1 MQELTV
7 ITITAASIGLIH
19 TMLGPDHYLPFIVMA
34 RARQWSLA
42 RTTCITVVCG
52 IGHVLSSVVLGIIGI
67 ALGISLNKLG
77 AIESFRGGFAAWL
90 LIAFGLGYFVWGV
103 FTARKNRPHVHWHAH
118 GDTSMPIH
126 KHKHKHNT
134 KEQLHV
140 HKGEKAKNL
149 TPWILFTIFVFGP
162 CEPLIPLLIYPAAK
176 SSTFGLV
183 LVTGV
188 FGVVTIATM
197 LSIVI
202 LLSLGAN
209 LLPIGRLERYT
220 HALAG
225 ATICLC
231 GITIRFL
238 GL

>member
-7 ITITAASIGLIH
+7 ITITAASIGLFH
-19 TMLGPDHYLPFIVMA
+19 TLLGPDHYLPFIVMA
-34 RARQWSLA
+34 RARKWSLA
-42 RTTCITVVCG
+42 KTTCITALCG
-52 IGHVLSSVVLGIIGI
+52 AGHVLSSIVLGIIGI
-67 ALGISLNKLG
+67 ALGISINKLG
-77 AIESFRGGFAAWL
+77 AIELFRGGLAAWL
-90 LIAFGLGYFVWGV
+90 LIAFGAGYFVWGV
-103 FTARKNRPHVHWHAH
+103 FRARKRRPHVHWHAH
-118 GDTSMPIH
+118 GDASMPIH
-126 KHKHKHNT
+126 KHTHS
-134 KEQLHV
+134 KEHLHL

-162 CEPLIPLLIYPAAK
+162 CEPLILLLIYPAAK

-183 LVTGV
+183 LVAGV

-197 LSIVI
+197 LGIVI

-209 LLPIGRLERYT
+209 LLPMGKLERYT

-231 GITIRFL
+231 GIAIRFL

>member
-1 MQELTV
+1 
-7 ITITAASIGLIH
+7 
-19 TMLGPDHYLPFIVMA
+19 MA
-34 RARQWSLA
+34 RARKWSLA
-42 RTTCITVVCG
+42 KTTCITAMCG
-52 IGHVLSSVVLGIIGI
+52 AGHVLSSIVLGIIGI
-67 ALGISLNKLG
+67 ALGISINKLG
-77 AIESFRGGFAAWL
+77 AIESFRGGLAAWL
-90 LIAFGLGYFVWGV
+90 LIAFGVGYFAWGV
-103 FTARKNRPHVHWHAH
+103 IRARKSRSHVHWHAH
-118 GDTSMPIH
+118 GDASMPIH
-126 KHKHKHNT
+126 KHTHSKDH
-134 KEQLHV
+134 LHL

-176 SSTFGLV
+176 SSIFGLV

-188 FGVVTIATM
+188 FGVVTIVTM

-209 LLPIGRLERYT
+209 LLPMGWLERYT

-231 GITIRFL
+231 GIAIRFL

>member
-1 MQELTV
+1 MHELTV
-7 ITITAASIGLIH
+7 ITITAASIGLLH
-19 TMLGPDHYLPFIVMA
+19 TLLGPDHYLPFIVMA
-34 RARQWSLA
+34 RARKWSLVK
-42 RTTCITVVCG
+42 TTCITALCG
-52 IGHVLSSVVLGIIGI
+52 AGHVLSSIILGIIGI
-67 ALGISLNKLG
+67 ALGISINKLG
-77 AIESFRGGFAAWL
+77 AIESFRGGLAAWL
-90 LIAFGLGYFVWGV
+90 LIAFGAGYFIWGV
-103 FTARKNRPHVHWHAH
+103 FRARKNRPHKHWHAH
-118 GDTSMPIH
+118 GDTDMPIH
-126 KHKHKHNT
+126 KHAHSKDH
-134 KEQLHV
+134 LHV

-176 SSTFGLV
+176 SSVFGLV
-183 LVTGV
+183 LVAGV

-209 LLPIGRLERYT
+209 LLPMGWLERYT
-220 HALAG
+220 HALAW

-231 GITIRFL
+231 GIAIRFL

>member
-1 MQELTV
+1 MHELTV
-7 ITITAASIGLIH
+7 ITITAASIGLFH
-19 TMLGPDHYLPFIVMA
+19 TLLGPDHYLPFIVMA
-34 RARQWSLA
+34 RARKWSLA
-42 RTTCITVVCG
+42 KTTCITALCG
-52 IGHVLSSVVLGIIGI
+52 AGHVLSSIILGIIGI
-67 ALGISLNKLG
+67 ALGFSINKLG
-77 AIESFRGGFAAWL
+77 AIESFRGGLAAWL
-90 LIAFGLGYFVWGV
+90 LIAFGVGYFIWGV
-103 FTARKNRPHVHWHAH
+103 IRARKSRPHVHWHAH
-118 GDTSMPIH
+118 GDASMPIH
-126 KHKHKHNT
+126 KHTHSKDH
-134 KEQLHV
+134 LHL
-140 HKGEKAKNL
+140 HKGEKSKNL

-183 LVTGV
+183 LVAGV
-188 FGVVTIATM
+188 FGVVTIVTM

-209 LLPIGRLERYT
+209 LLPMGRLERYT

-231 GITIRFL
+231 GIAIRFL

>member
-1 MQELTV
+1 MHELIV
-7 ITITAASIGLIH
+7 ITITAASIGLLH
-19 TMLGPDHYLPFIVMA
+19 TLLGPDHYLPFIVMA
-34 RARQWSLA
+34 RARKWSLA
-42 RTTCITVVCG
+42 KTTCITALCG
-52 IGHVLSSVVLGIIGI
+52 AGHVLSSIILGIIGI
-67 ALGISLNKLG
+67 ALGISINKLG
-77 AIESFRGGFAAWL
+77 AIESFRGGLAAWL
-90 LIAFGLGYFVWGV
+90 LIAFGAGYFIWGV
-103 FTARKNRPHVHWHAH
+103 IRARKSRPHVHWHAH

-126 KHKHKHNT
+126 KHTHSKDH
-134 KEQLHV
+134 LHL

-176 SSTFGLV
+176 SSIFGLV

-202 LLSLGAN
+202 LLSLGTN
-209 LLPIGRLERYT
+209 LLPMGRLERYT

-231 GITIRFL
+231 GIAIRFL

>member
-1 MQELTV
+1 MHELTV
-7 ITITAASIGLIH
+7 ITITAASIGLLH
-19 TMLGPDHYLPFIVMA
+19 TLLGPDHYLPFIVMA
-34 RARQWSLA
+34 RARKWSLA
-42 RTTCITVVCG
+42 KTTCITAMCG
-52 IGHVLSSVVLGIIGI
+52 AGHVLSSIVLGIIGI
-67 ALGISLNKLG
+67 ALGISINKLG
-77 AIESFRGGFAAWL
+77 AIESFRGGLAAWL
-90 LIAFGLGYFVWGV
+90 LIAFGVGYFAWGV
-103 FTARKNRPHVHWHAH
+103 IRARKSRPHVHWHAH
-118 GDTSMPIH
+118 GDASMPIH
-126 KHKHKHNT
+126 KHTHSKDH
-134 KEQLHV
+134 LHL

-162 CEPLIPLLIYPAAK
+162 YEPLIPLLIYPAAK
-176 SSTFGLV
+176 SSIFGLV

-188 FGVVTIATM
+188 FGVVTIVTM

-209 LLPIGRLERYT
+209 LLPMGRLERYT

-231 GITIRFL
+231 GIAIRFL

>member
-1 MQELTV
+1 MHELTV
-7 ITITAASIGLIH
+7 ITITAASIGLLH
-19 TMLGPDHYLPFIVMA
+19 TLLGPDHYLPFIVMA
-34 RARQWSLA
+34 RARKWSLA
-42 RTTCITVVCG
+42 KTTCITAMCG
-52 IGHVLSSVVLGIIGI
+52 AGHVLSSIVLGIIGI
-67 ALGISLNKLG
+67 ALGISINKLG
-77 AIESFRGGFAAWL
+77 AIESFRGGLAAWL
-90 LIAFGLGYFVWGV
+90 LIAFGVGYFAWGV
-103 FTARKNRPHVHWHAH
+103 IRARKSRPHVHWHAH
-118 GDTSMPIH
+118 GDASMPIH
-126 KHKHKHNT
+126 KHTHSKDHLHLHKW
-134 KEQLHV
+134 
-140 HKGEKAKNL
+140 EKAKNL

-176 SSTFGLV
+176 SSIFGLV

-188 FGVVTIATM
+188 FCVVTIVTM

-209 LLPIGRLERYT
+209 LLPMGRLERYT

-231 GITIRFL
+231 GIAIRFL

>member
-1 MQELTV
+1 LHELIV
-7 ITITAASIGLIH
+7 ITITAASIGLFH
-19 TMLGPDHYLPFIVMA
+19 TLLGPDHYLPFIVMA
-34 RARQWSLA
+34 RARKWSLVK
-42 RTTCITVVCG
+42 TTCITALCG
-52 IGHVLSSVVLGIIGI
+52 AGHVLSSIVLGIIGI
-67 ALGISLNKLG
+67 ALGISINKLG
-77 AIESFRGGFAAWL
+77 AVESFRGGIAAWL
-90 LIAFGLGYFVWGV
+90 LIAFGVGYFIWGV
-103 FTARKNRPHVHWHAH
+103 IRARKSRPHVHWHAH
-118 GDTSMPIH
+118 GDASMPIH
-126 KHKHKHNT
+126 KHTHSKDH
-134 KEQLHV
+134 LHL
-140 HKGEKAKNL
+140 HKGEKSKNL

-188 FGVVTIATM
+188 FGVVTIVTM

-209 LLPIGRLERYT
+209 LLPMGRLERYT

-231 GITIRFL
+231 GIAIRFL

>member
-1 MQELTV
+1 MHELTV
-7 ITITAASIGLIH
+7 ITITAASIGLFH
-19 TMLGPDHYLPFIVMA
+19 TLLGPDHYLPFIVMA
-34 RARQWSLA
+34 RARKWSLA
-42 RTTCITVVCG
+42 KTTCITALCG
-52 IGHVLSSVVLGIIGI
+52 AGHVLSSIILGIIGI
-67 ALGISLNKLG
+67 ALGVSINKLG
-77 AIESFRGGFAAWL
+77 AIELFRGGLAAWL
-90 LIAFGLGYFVWGV
+90 LIAFGAGYFVWGV
-103 FTARKNRPHVHWHAH
+103 FRARKRRPHVHWHAH
-118 GDTSMPIH
+118 GDASMPIH
-126 KHKHKHNT
+126 KHTHS
-134 KEQLHV
+134 KEHLHL

-183 LVTGV
+183 LVAGV

-197 LSIVI
+197 LGIVI

-209 LLPIGRLERYT
+209 LLPMGKLERYT

-231 GITIRFL
+231 GIAIRFL

>member
-1 MQELTV
+1 MHELTV
-7 ITITAASIGLIH
+7 ITITAASIGLFH
-19 TMLGPDHYLPFIVMA
+19 TLLGPDHYLPFIVMA
-34 RARQWSLA
+34 RARKWSLA
-42 RTTCITVVCG
+42 KTTCITALCG
-52 IGHVLSSVVLGIIGI
+52 AGHVLSSIVLGIIGI
-67 ALGISLNKLG
+67 ALGISINKLG
-77 AIESFRGGFAAWL
+77 AIELFRGGLAAWL
-90 LIAFGLGYFVWGV
+90 LIAFGAGYFVWGV
-103 FTARKNRPHVHWHAH
+103 FRARKRRPHVHWHAH
-118 GDTSMPIH
+118 GDASMPIH
-126 KHKHKHNT
+126 KHTHSKDH
-134 KEQLHV
+134 LHL

-183 LVTGV
+183 LVAGV

-209 LLPIGRLERYT
+209 LLPMGRLERYT

-231 GITIRFL
+231 GIAIRFL